1 MTDFDYIIVGA
12 GSAGC
17 VVANR
22 LAENPSHRVLL
33 IEAGPED
40 SHPFIRIPKGFGKLL
55 SDPKYAWF
63 HPVEPEPGNANR
75 GEVWVRGR
83 TLGGSSSVNGMIYM
97 RGQPQDYDHWESLGC
112 RGWGWSSLRSYFK
125 NMEDHAL
132 GADELRGVGGPLGIS
147 PRVGTHRLAEAVIA
161 AGGAMGLPRRD
172 DLNREDTT
180 GIGYLNCNI
189 KRGVRQSSAEA
200 FLKPVR
206 RRSNLTVMTETSV
219 DKVLFD
225 GTRAF
230 GVLTRCEG
238 AAREFRGREII
249 LSAGALQ
256 SPKILQ
262 LSGVGP
268 EQLLRQQQIKVVAD
282 SPGCGMNMRDHRL
295 LFIQHRVRDA
305 SLSDNQAFAGLR
317 LMSNMMRYYLFR
329 SGVMATG
336 SYDVGGFARTRP
348 EIDRPDIQL
357 MGAPYSLDF
366 GAQEL
371 RFESFPG
378 MQFFG
383 YVLRPRSQGHVLIRS
398 RDPNEPPS
406 IKPNWL
412 TAEYDRRTSID
423 LVRFMRRLLNQ
434 EPLKQL
440 LGEETTPGAAVQSD
454 DEIID
459 AFARLG
465 QSGYHACGTC
475 KMGTDEMSVVDERLR
490 VRGVSGLRVA
500 DISIMPTVT
509 SGNTNAPAMVIGARA
524 ADLIIEDCGGA
535 TQRPYGDPVRKIE
548 RCS

>member
-17 VVANR
+17 VLANR
-22 LAENPSHRVLL
+22 LSENPRHRVLL

-40 SHPFIRIPKGFGKLL
+40 ASPFIRIPKGFGKLL
-55 SDPKYAWF
+55 SDPKHAWF
-63 HPVEPEPGNANR
+63 FPIEPESGNANK
-75 GEVWVRGR
+75 GEIWVRGK

-97 RGQPQDYDHWESLGC
+97 RGQPQDYDHWEALGC
-112 RGWGWSSLRSYFK
+112 KGWGWNILRSYFRQ
-125 NMEDHAL
+125 MEDHAL

-147 PRVGTHRLAEAVIA
+147 PRPGTHRLAEAMIA
-161 AGGAMGLPRRD
+161 AGGALGLPRRD

-200 FLKPVR
+200 FLKPIR
-206 RRSNLTVMTETSV
+206 RRPNLDVMTDTCV
-219 DKVLFD
+219 DKVRFD
-225 GTRAF
+225 GRRAF
-230 GVLTRCEG
+230 GVLTRREG
-238 AAREFRGREII
+238 AAQEYRGRQII

-262 LSGVGP
+262 LSGIGP
-268 EQLLRQQQIKVVAD
+268 ENLLRRHEIKVVAD

-305 SLSDNQAFAGLR
+305 ALSDNQSFAGPR
-317 LMSNMMRYYLFR
+317 LMANMLRYYLFK

-336 SYDVGGFARTRP
+336 SYDVGGFAKTRP
-348 EIDRPDIQL
+348 DIDRPDVQL
-357 MGAPYSLDF
+357 MFAPYSLDF
-366 GAQEL
+366 AAQEL

-383 YVLRPRSQGHVLIRS
+383 YVLRPQSQGQVLIRS
-398 RDPNEPPS
+398 RDPNEPAS

-412 TAEYDRRTSID
+412 TAGYDRRTSID
-423 LVRFMRRLLNQ
+423 MVRLMRRLLSAAPMKN
-434 EPLKQL
+434 L
-440 LGEETTPGAAVQSD
+440 LAEETTPGTAVQSD

-459 AFARLG
+459 AFSRLG

-475 KMGTDEMSVVDERLR
+475 KMGQDEMSVVDERLR
-490 VRGVSGLRVA
+490 VRGVSGLRVV

-509 SGNTNAPAMVIGARA
+509 SGNTNAPAMAIGARA
-524 ADLIIEDCGGA
+524 ADLILEDARGG
-535 TQRPYGDPVRKIE
+535 Q
-548 RCS
+548 

>member
-1 MTDFDYIIVGA
+1 MGDFDYIIVGA

-17 VVANR
+17 VIANR
-22 LAENPSHRVLL
+22 LSENPGHRVLL

-40 SHPFIRIPKGFGKLL
+40 TNPFIRIPKGFGKLL
-55 SDPKYAWF
+55 SDPQHAWF
-63 HPVEPEPGNANR
+63 FAIEPEPGNANK
-75 GEVWVRGR
+75 GEVWVRGK
-83 TLGGSSSVNGMIYM
+83 TLGGSSAVNGMVYM
-97 RGQPQDYDHWESLGC
+97 RGQPQDYDHWEALGC
-112 RGWGWSSLRSYFK
+112 KGWGWSTLRSYFK
-125 NMEDHAL
+125 QMEDHAL
-132 GADELRGVGGPLGIS
+132 GADELRGAGGPLGIS
-147 PRVGTHRLAEAVIA
+147 PRAGTHRLAEGMIA
-161 AGGAMGLPRRD
+161 AGGALGLARRD

-200 FLKPVR
+200 FLKPIR
-206 RRSNLTVMTETSV
+206 RRPNLTVMTDTLV

-225 GTRAF
+225 GKRAF
-230 GVLTRCEG
+230 GVLTRREG
-238 AAREFRGREII
+238 AAKEYRGREVI

-262 LSGVGP
+262 LSGIGP
-268 EQLLRQQQIKVVAD
+268 AQLLGQHEIRVVAD

-295 LFIQHRVRDA
+295 LFIQHRVREA
-305 SLSDNQAFAGLR
+305 GLSDNQSFAGLR
-317 LMSNMMRYYLFR
+317 LMTNMLRYYLFK

-336 SYDVGGFARTRP
+336 SYDVGGFAKTRP
-348 EIDRPDIQL
+348 ELDRPDIQL
-357 MGAPYSLDF
+357 MFAPYSLDF
-366 GAQEL
+366 AAPEL

-383 YVLRPRSQGHVLIRS
+383 YALRPESQGHVLIRS
-398 RDPNEPPS
+398 RDPNEPAS

-412 TAEYDRRTSID
+412 TAEYDRRTSIEM
-423 LVRFMRRLLNQ
+423 VRYMRRLLDQ
-434 EPLKQL
+434 EPMKHF
-440 LGEETTPGAAVQSD
+440 LGEETTPGTVVRSD

-475 KMGTDEMSVVDERLR
+475 KMGQDEMSVVDDRLH

-524 ADLIIEDCGGA
+524 ADLILEDAGA
-535 TQRPYGDPVRKIE
+535 STGKSTTAV
-548 RCS
+548 SS

>member
-1 MTDFDYIIVGA
+1 MDFDYIVVGA

-17 VVANR
+17 VLANR
-22 LAENPSHRVLL
+22 LSENPRQRVLL

-40 SHPFIRIPKGFGKLL
+40 TNPLIRIPKGFGKLL
-55 SDPKYAWF
+55 SDPKHAWF
-63 HPVEPEPGNANR
+63 FPIEPESGNANK
-75 GEVWVRGR
+75 GEFWVRGK
-83 TLGGSSSVNGMIYM
+83 TLGGSSSVNGMVYM
-97 RGQPQDYDHWESLGC
+97 RGQPQDYDHWEALGC
-112 RGWGWSSLRSYFK
+112 KGWGWSNLRSYFK
-125 NMEDHAL
+125 QMEDHAL
-132 GADELRGVGGPLGIS
+132 GADELRGVGGPLGVS
-147 PRVGTHRLAEAVIA
+147 PRSGTHRLAEALIE
-161 AGGAMGLPRRD
+161 AGRALGLPRRD

-180 GIGYLNCNI
+180 GIGYLNYNI

-206 RRSNLTVMTETSV
+206 RRPNLQVVTDTCV

-225 GTRAF
+225 GKRAF
-230 GVLTRCEG
+230 GVLTRRAG
-238 AAREFRGREII
+238 AATEYRGREII

-262 LSGVGP
+262 LSGIGP
-268 EQLLRQQQIKVVAD
+268 AQLLRQHQIKVVAD

-295 LFIQHRVRDA
+295 LFIQHRLNDA
-305 SLSDNQAFAGLR
+305 ALSDNQAFAGLR
-317 LMSNMMRYYLFR
+317 LMRNMLRYYLFK

-336 SYDVGGFARTRP
+336 SSDVGGFAKTRP
-348 EIDRPDIQL
+348 GLDRPDIQL
-357 MGAPYSLDF
+357 MFAPYSLDF
-366 GAQEL
+366 TAQAL
-371 RFESFPG
+371 QFESFPG

-383 YVLRPRSQGHVLIRS
+383 YVLRPQSQGHVLIRS
-398 RDPNEPPS
+398 REPNEPAS

-412 TAEYDRRTSID
+412 TADYDRRTSID
-423 LVRFMRRLLNQ
+423 MVRFMRRLL
-434 EPLKQL
+434 EEAPVKPLL
-440 LGEETTPGAAVQSD
+440 AEETTPGAAVQSD

-475 KMGTDEMSVVDERLR
+475 KMGQDEMSVVDERLR

-524 ADLIIEDCGGA
+524 ADLILEDSRA
-535 TQRPYGDPVRKIE
+535 VPQ
-548 RCS
+548 

>member
-1 MTDFDYIIVGA
+1 LTDFDFIIVGA

-17 VVANR
+17 VLANR
-22 LAENPSHRVLL
+22 LSEDSRHRVLL

-40 SHPFIRIPKGFGKLL
+40 THPLIRIPKGFGKLL
-55 SDPKYAWF
+55 SDPKHAWF
-63 HPVEPEPGNANR
+63 FAIEPEAGNANK
-75 GEVWVRGR
+75 GEIWVRGK
-83 TLGGSSSVNGMIYM
+83 TLGGSSSVNGMVYM

-112 RGWGWSSLRSYFK
+112 KGWGWNSLRSYFK
-125 NMEDHAL
+125 QMEDHAL
-132 GADELRGVGGPLGIS
+132 GADELRGTGGPLGIS
-147 PRVGTHRLAEAVIA
+147 PRSGTHRLAEALIA
-161 AGGAMGLPRRD
+161 AGGALGLPRRE

-200 FLKPVR
+200 FLKPIR
-206 RRSNLTVMTETSV
+206 GRPNLDVMTDTYV

-225 GTRAF
+225 GKRAYGVMTR
-230 GVLTRCEG
+230 REG
-238 AAREFRGREII
+238 AAKEYRGRAII

-268 EQLLRQQQIKVVAD
+268 AHLLKQHEIKVVAD

-295 LFIQHRVRDA
+295 LFIQHRLKEA
-305 SLSDNQAFAGLR
+305 ALSDNQAYAGLR
-317 LMSNMMRYYLFR
+317 LMRNMLRYSLFK

-336 SYDVGGFARTRP
+336 SYDVGGFAKTRP
-348 EIDRPDIQL
+348 ELDRPDIQL
-357 MGAPYSLDF
+357 MFAPYSLDF
-366 GAQEL
+366 AAQEL

-383 YVLRPRSQGHVLIRS
+383 YVLRPQSQGHVLIRS
-398 RDPNEPPS
+398 RDPNEPAS

-423 LVRFMRRLLNQ
+423 MVRYMRRLLDQ
-434 EPLKQL
+434 EPIKHL
-440 LGEETTPGAAVQSD
+440 LAEETTPGASVQTD

-459 AFARLG
+459 AFARSG

-475 KMGTDEMSVVDERLR
+475 KMGQDEMSVVDERLR
-490 VRGVSGLRVA
+490 VRGVSGLRVV

-509 SGNTNAPAMVIGARA
+509 SGNTNAPAMAIGARA
-524 ADLIIEDCGGA
+524 ADLILEDRSTGA
-535 TQRPYGDPVRKIE
+535 
-548 RCS
+548 

>member
-17 VVANR
+17 VLANR
-22 LAENPSHRVLL
+22 LSADPRHRVLL

-40 SHPFIRIPKGFGKLL
+40 SNPLIRIPKGFGKLL
-55 SDPKYAWF
+55 SDPRHAWF
-63 HPVEPEPGNANR
+63 FPIEPESGNANK
-75 GEVWVRGR
+75 GEIWVRGK

-97 RGQPQDYDHWESLGC
+97 RGQPQDYDHWEALGC
-112 RGWGWSSLRSYFK
+112 KGWGWSSIRPYFK
-125 NMEDHAL
+125 QMEDHAL

-147 PRVGTHRLAEAVIA
+147 PRAGTHQLAEAVIA
-161 AGGAMGLPRRD
+161 AGGALGLPRRD

-189 KRGVRQSSAEA
+189 KRGVRQSSAEV
-200 FLKPVR
+200 FLKPAR
-206 RRSNLTVMTETSV
+206 GRSNLTVMTDTCV

-225 GTRAF
+225 GKRAS
-230 GVLTRCEG
+230 GVLARRDG
-238 AAREFRGREII
+238 AERQFRGSEIV

-262 LSGVGP
+262 LSGIGP
-268 EQLLRQQQIKVVAD
+268 ADLLRRHQIEVVAD

-295 LFIQHRVRDA
+295 LFIQHRLRDA
-305 SLSDNQAFAGLR
+305 ALSDNQSFAGLR
-317 LMSNMMRYYLFR
+317 LMSNMLRYYLFK

-348 EIDRPDIQL
+348 GLDRPDIQL
-357 MGAPYSLDF
+357 MFAPYSLDF
-366 GAQEL
+366 AARSL
-371 RFESFPG
+371 SFESFPG

-383 YVLRPRSQGHVLIRS
+383 YVLRPQSQGHVLIRS
-398 RDPNEPPS
+398 PHPDDPAS

-412 TAEYDRRTSID
+412 TDEYDRHTSIEM
-423 LVRFMRRLLNQ
+423 VRLMRRLLDQ
-434 EPLKQL
+434 SPVRHL
-440 LGEETTPGAAVQSD
+440 LSEETTPGAAVQSD

-459 AFARLG
+459 AFSRLG

-475 KMGTDEMSVVDERLR
+475 KMGQDAMSVVDERLR
-490 VRGVSGLRVA
+490 VRGVGGLRVV

-524 ADLIIEDCGGA
+524 ADLILQDARG
-535 TQRPYGDPVRKIE
+535 
-548 RCS
+548 

>member
-1 MTDFDYIIVGA
+1 LADFDYIIVGA

-22 LAENPSHRVLL
+22 LSANPHHRVLL

-40 SHPFIRIPKGFGKLL
+40 TNPFIRIPKGFGKLL

-63 HPVEPEPGNANR
+63 HAIEPEPGNANQ
-75 GEVWVRGR
+75 GEVWVRGK
-83 TLGGSSSVNGMIYM
+83 TLGGSSSVNGMVYM

-112 RGWGWSSLRSYFK
+112 KGWGWNTLRPYFRK
-125 NMEDHAL
+125 MEDHAL
-132 GADELRGVGGPLGIS
+132 GPDELRGVGGPLGIA
-147 PRVGTHRLAEAVIA
+147 PRAGTHRLAEAVIA

-172 DLNREDTT
+172 DLNREDNT
-180 GIGYLNCNI
+180 GIGYLNYNI

-200 FLKPVR
+200 FLKPIR
-206 RRSNLTVMTETSV
+206 HRPNLTVLTDTLV

-225 GTRAF
+225 GSRAF
-230 GVLTRCEG
+230 GVLSRRADTT
-238 AAREFRGREII
+238 REFRGREII
-249 LSAGALQ
+249 LAAGALQ

-268 EQLLRQQQIKVVAD
+268 EQVLRQQEIKVVAD

-295 LFIQHRVRDA
+295 LFIQHRVKDA
-305 SLSDNQAFAGLR
+305 SLSDNRAFAGLR
-317 LMSNMMRYYLFR
+317 LLRNMMRYYLLK

-336 SYDVGGFARTRP
+336 SSDVGGFARTRTGL
-348 EIDRPDIQL
+348 DRPDIQL
-357 MGAPYSLDF
+357 MFAPYSLDF
-366 GAQEL
+366 AAQKVG
-371 RFESFPG
+371 FESFPG

-383 YVLRPRSQGHVLIRS
+383 YVLRPQSQGHVLIRS
-398 RDPNEPPS
+398 RDTHEPAAV
-406 IKPNWL
+406 KPNWL
-412 TAEYDRRTSID
+412 TADYDRRTSID
-423 LVRFMRRLLNQ
+423 MVRLMRQLLEQ
-434 EPLKQL
+434 EPLKRL
-440 LGEETTPGAAVQSD
+440 LGEETTPGPAVQSD

-475 KMGTDEMSVVDERLR
+475 KMGTDGMSVVDERLR

-524 ADLIIEDCGGA
+524 ADLILEDA
-535 TQRPYGDPVRKIE
+535 RRTA
-548 RCS
+548 

>member
-22 LAENPSHRVLL
+22 LSANPNHRVLL

-40 SHPFIRIPKGFGKLL
+40 ANPLIRIPKGFGKLL

-63 HPVEPEPGNANR
+63 HAIEPEPGNANQ
-75 GEVWVRGR
+75 GEVWVRGK

-112 RGWGWSSLRSYFK
+112 KGWGWSTLRPYFRQ
-125 NMEDHAL
+125 MEDHAL
-132 GADELRGVGGPLGIS
+132 GGDELRGVGGPLGIS
-147 PRVGTHRLAEAVIA
+147 TPAGTHRLAEALIA

-172 DLNREDTT
+172 DLNREDTA

-200 FLKPVR
+200 FLKPIR
-206 RRSNLTVMTETSV
+206 LRPNLTVLTDTLV

-225 GTRAF
+225 GRRAF
-230 GVLTRCEG
+230 GVLSRRADTTREL
-238 AAREFRGREII
+238 RGREII
-249 LSAGALQ
+249 LAAGALQ

-268 EQLLRQQQIKVVAD
+268 EQLLRQQEIKVVAD
-282 SPGCGMNMRDHRL
+282 SSGCGMNMRDHRL
-295 LFIQHRVRDA
+295 LFIQHRVKA
-305 SLSDNQAFAGLR
+305 AALSDNQAFGGLR
-317 LMSNMMRYYLFR
+317 LLRNMVRYYLFR

-336 SYDVGGFARTRP
+336 SSDVGGFARTRP
-348 EIDRPDIQL
+348 GLDRPDIQL
-357 MGAPYSLDF
+357 MFAPYSLDF
-366 GAQEL
+366 GAQAL

-383 YVLRPRSQGHVLIRS
+383 YVLRPQSQGHVLIRS
-398 RDPNEPPS
+398 RDPNEPAS

-412 TAEYDRRTSID
+412 TADYDRRTSID
-423 LVRFMRRLLNQ
+423 MVRLMRQLLEQ
-434 EPLKQL
+434 GPMKSL
-440 LGEETTPGAAVQSD
+440 LGEETTPGTAVHSD

-475 KMGTDEMSVVDERLR
+475 KMGTDGMSVVDERLR

-500 DISIMPTVT
+500 DISIMPTLT

-524 ADLIIEDCGGA
+524 ADLILEDARGA
-535 TQRPYGDPVRKIE
+535 A
-548 RCS
+548 